1 MKKSVLLLAA
11 AFGVSGAFAQDL
23 TSKKGEPFLPEAGD
37 WSIGINAAPFL
48 NYAGQMLSDAGATA
62 PTFGFNNGGNF
73 DNVIV
78 GKMFKD
84 EKTAYRAGIRL
95 GFGGSKETKE
105 VEKLYV
111 STATPPTAVF
121 PSKADVV
128 ENEYK
133 MSSRNIGLS
142 GGIEMRRGKTRLQ
155 GYYGGELG
163 FGMSGTTKKYTYG
176 NALIAN
182 NTAATGVG
190 VEAADAFG
198 TGSNLVAGVTQ
209 GQNGNARV
217 LTAKGGGTLTFGLR
231 GFIGAEYFIL
241 PKMSI
246 GGEFGWGLGLSRTG
260 KTKKTYEA
268 RGTSAAAGSTQA
280 VAEFE
285 VEGQKSGNW
294 SFDTQNINNVFGPA
308 AQLRLNLHF

>member
-37 WSIGINAAPFL
+37 WAIGIDATPFL
-48 NYAGQMLSDAGATA
+48 NYAGNMLSSAGNTA
-62 PTFGFNNGGNF
+62 PSFFFNNGNQTIF
-73 DNVIV
+73 

-84 EKTAYRAGIRL
+84 EKTAYRGSIRL
-95 GFGGSKETKE
+95 GFGGSKETNE
-105 VEKLYV
+105 VAKRNI
-111 STATPPTAVF
+111 STFVAPSAVF
-121 PSKADVV
+121 PSQAEVV
-128 ENEYK
+128 ENEHK
-133 MSSRNIGLS
+133 MSSRNIALAGGL
-142 GGIEMRRGKTRLQ
+142 EFRRGKTRLQ

-163 FGMSGTTKKYTYG
+163 LGISGMSHKYTYG
-176 NALIAN
+176 NALIADN
-182 NTAATGVG
+182 STATGVG
-190 VEAADAFG
+190 VDADDAFG

-209 GQNGNARV
+209 GQNGDARV
-217 LTAKGGGTLTFGLR
+217 LTAKGGGTITFGLR
-231 GFIGAEYFIL
+231 GFIGAEYFIF

-260 KTKKTYEA
+260 KTKTTYEA
-268 RGTSAAAGSTQA
+268 RGTSAAAGSTQT